1 MKLLC
6 GIQYVAPGLVLLFAQ
21 NALPAEAPSSQ
32 DLSQQIVDILSH
44 APGTQAGHRVLH
56 SKGIVCQGTFEASAA
71 ASAISRA
78 AHFSGN
84 PVPVTVRLSA
94 SSPDPP
100 SRTALPIRPRVE
112 WPSAS

>member
-1 MKLLC
+1 MKFSR
-6 GIQYVAPGLVLLFAQ
+6 GVHYFVPGLLLLFAQ
-21 NALPAEAPSSQ
+21 DAVPAEVPSSQ
-32 DLSQQIVDILSH
+32 DLSQQIIDILSH

-94 SSPDPP
+94 SSPDPAIADNSP
-100 SRTALPIRPRVE
+100 D
-112 WPSAS
+112 